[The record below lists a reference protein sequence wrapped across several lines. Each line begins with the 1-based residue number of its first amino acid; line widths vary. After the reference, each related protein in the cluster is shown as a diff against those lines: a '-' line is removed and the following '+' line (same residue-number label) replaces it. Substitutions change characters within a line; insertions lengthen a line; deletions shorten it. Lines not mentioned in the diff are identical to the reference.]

1 MRAIYYYH
9 TQVMGWYDIGY
20 NFLIDKYGT
29 IYEGRYG
36 SIAGNVIG
44 AQVLGLQVHSMGVA
58 LIGTYRH
65 GEPDRTRGPLTRGPC
80 WPGSSIWPTS
90 TRWAPP

>member
-9 TQVMGWYDIGY
+9 THVMGWYDIGY

-36 SIAGNVIG
+36 SIAGNPIG
-44 AQVLGLQVHSMGVA
+44 VRCWA
-58 LIGTYRH
+58 LM
-65 GEPDRTRGPLTRGPC
+65 
-80 WPGSSIWPTS
+80 S
-90 TRWAPP
+90 TAWASL